1 MGPVKTTITQINA
14 GYQHNVIPSEV
25 NIVVDVRINELYDIN
40 EINDFFVR
48 QCPCEIKARSLNLRP
63 SSISSNHK
71 IIKTAN
77 SIGIESYG
85 SPTLSDQ
92 ALLDFPS
99 VKIGPGN
106 SKRSHSADEYIY
118 VDEIEEGIE
127 VYKNLLNKII

>member
-1 MGPVKTTITQINA
+1 M
-14 GYQHNVIPSEV
+14 
-25 NIVVDVRINELYDIN
+25 
-40 EINDFFVR
+40 
-48 QCPCEIKARSLNLRP
+48 NLRP

>member
-1 MGPVKTTITQINA
+1 M
-14 GYQHNVIPSEV
+14 
-25 NIVVDVRINELYDIN
+25 L
-40 EINDFFVR
+40 
-48 QCPCEIKARSLNLRP
+48 
-63 SSISSNHK
+63 
-71 IIKTAN
+71 
-77 SIGIESYG
+77 GIESYG

-118 VDEIEEGIE
+118 VDELLDGIE

>member
-1 MGPVKTTITQINA
+1 M
-14 GYQHNVIPSEV
+14 
-25 NIVVDVRINELYDIN
+25 
-40 EINDFFVR
+40 
-48 QCPCEIKARSLNLRP
+48 NLRP

-77 SIGIESYG
+77 TIGIESYG

-118 VDEIEEGIE
+118 VDEIEEGVAPENIDGTGLDGLKAQIVLE
-127 VYKNLLNKII
+127 AAVQSIIHEKVVRTDDILKI

>member
-1 MGPVKTTITQINA
+1 MNLGP
-14 GYQHNVIPSEV
+14 S
-25 NIVVDVRINELYDIN
+25 
-40 EINDFFVR
+40 F
-48 QCPCEIKARSLNLRP
+48 
-63 SSISSNHK
+63 ISPDHK
-71 IIKTAN
+71 IIKSAN
-77 SIGIESYG
+77 LLGIESYG

-118 VDEIEEGIE
+118 VDELLDGIE

>member
-1 MGPVKTTITQINA
+1 MHHENNDNAIENQKYQWFNQLKFDRISKLLGPVKTTITQINA

-92 ALLDFPS
+92 A
-99 VKIGPGN
+99 
-106 SKRSHSADEYIY
+106 
-118 VDEIEEGIE
+118 
-127 VYKNLLNKII
+127 